1 MTYMHRQSGKV
12 LSTTRP
18 YTKAARGRLPTLRAS
33 GRATSTLNVR
43 FYMHCFRS
51 EHKKSNLAIGNPS
64 ESQHKF
70 MSDFLQTVENELGD
84 RIDLHKFLTSELG
97 APLPLHISLSRP
109 LSLSTAEKEEF
120 RSRLAET
127 MRSSGVHRF
136 AVCPRD
142 LAWYKSP
149 DSDRTFLVV
158 RVETASKAHETT
170 GGANPELLQLLRRC
184 NAVAER
190 FKQPC
195 LYQST
200 GAESAFHISVAWTFG
215 LSKEDA
221 AMKTLDLA
229 RKKHVQD
236 ARSWKIDVSAIK
248 VKIGNVITSVD
259 LAGKRRSQDGHFLLG
274 E

>member
-1 MTYMHRQSGKV
+1 M
-12 LSTTRP
+12 LST
-18 YTKAARGRLPTLRAS
+18 GS
-33 GRATSTLNVR
+33 
-43 FYMHCFRS
+43 
-51 EHKKSNLAIGNPS
+51 PS

-70 MSDFLQTVENELGD
+70 MSDFLETVESELGD
-84 RIDLHKFLTSELG
+84 EIDLHKFLTSDLG

-109 LSLSTAEKEEF
+109 LSLSTAEKDEF
-120 RSRLAET
+120 RNQLAET
-127 MRSSGVHRF
+127 IRASGVHSF
-136 AVCPRD
+136 AVSPRD

-158 RVETASKAHETT
+158 RVETASKAHETD
-170 GGANPELLQLLRRC
+170 GANPELLHLLRRC

-200 GAESAFHISVAWTFG
+200 GAECAFHLSVAWTFG
-215 LSKEDA
+215 LSREDA
-221 AMKTLDLA
+221 AMKTLEMA
-229 RKKHVQD
+229 RQKHVQD

-248 VKIGNVITSVD
+248 VKIGNVITNVD